1 MTILPKK
8 KPPPPDADP
17 ANEPPPPGPLPPA
30 PRRGGGVGVGGG
42 GTGVGGGDRDR
53 DSGVVGARP
62 RASPPPQGPLPGPPG
77 ALHRW
82 ALAVPPGAVAG
93 PRPQQASPPPCGGP
107 GGPGGGPGDALG
119 AAAAGVGAAGVVVGV
134 GGAVG
139 VGGCCSGPG
148 HSKRRRQAPG
158 VGAVGG
164 GSPEREEVGAGYNS
178 EDEYEAAAARIE
190 AMDPATVEQGLRPT
204 VPRTLELSFRDG
216 RLIHTLVTCVSRGTG
231 KGFGTS
237 PLWGNSPPTFL
248 FPLAQQEHWF
258 EKALRDKKG
267 FIIKQMK
274 EDGAC
279 LFRAVADQVYG
290 DQDMHEVV
298 RKHCMD
304 YLMKNADYFS
314 NYVTEDF
321 TTYINRKRK
330 NNCHG
335 NHIEMQAMAEMYN
348 RPVEVYQYSTGTSAV
363 EPINTFHGIHQNED
377 EPIRVS
383 YHRNIHYN
391 SVVNPNKATIGV
403 GLGLPSFKPGFAEQ
417 SLMKNAIKTSE
428 ESWIE
433 QQMLEDKKRATDWE
447 ATNEAIE
454 EQVAR
459 ESYLQW
465 LRDQEKQARQVR
477 GPSQPRKA
485 SATCSSATAAASSG
499 LEEWTSRSPRQRSSA
514 SSPEHPELHAEL
526 GIKPPSPGT
535 VLALAKPPSPCAPGT
550 SSQFS
555 AGADRAT
562 SPLVSLYPAL
572 ECRALIQQMSPSAFG
587 LNDWDDDEILASV
600 LAVSQQEY
608 LDSMKKNKV
617 HRDPPPDK
625 S

>member
-1 MTILPKK
+1 
-8 KPPPPDADP
+8 
-17 ANEPPPPGPLPPA
+17 
-30 PRRGGGVGVGGG
+30 
-42 GTGVGGGDRDR
+42 
-53 DSGVVGARP
+53 
-62 RASPPPQGPLPGPPG
+62 
-77 ALHRW
+77 
-82 ALAVPPGAVAG
+82 
-93 PRPQQASPPPCGGP
+93 
-107 GGPGGGPGDALG
+107 
-119 AAAAGVGAAGVVVGV
+119 
-134 GGAVG
+134 
-139 VGGCCSGPG
+139 
-148 HSKRRRQAPG
+148 
-158 VGAVGG
+158 
-164 GSPEREEVGAGYNS
+164 
-178 EDEYEAAAARIE
+178 
-190 AMDPATVEQGLRPT
+190 
-204 VPRTLELSFRDG
+204 
-216 RLIHTLVTCVSRGTG
+216 
-231 KGFGTS
+231 
-237 PLWGNSPPTFL
+237 
-248 FPLAQQEHWF
+248 
-258 EKALRDKKG
+258 
-267 FIIKQMK
+267 
-274 EDGAC
+274 
-279 LFRAVADQVYG
+279 
-290 DQDMHEVV
+290 
-298 RKHCMD
+298 
-304 YLMKNADYFS
+304 
-314 NYVTEDF
+314 
-321 TTYINRKRK
+321 
-330 NNCHG
+330 
-335 NHIEMQAMAEMYN
+335 
-348 RPVEVYQYSTGTSAV
+348 
-363 EPINTFHGIHQNED
+363 
-377 EPIRVS
+377 
-383 YHRNIHYN
+383 
-391 SVVNPNKATIGV
+391 
-403 GLGLPSFKPGFAEQ
+403 
-417 SLMKNAIKTSE
+417 MKNAIKTSE

-555 AGADRAT
+555 TGADRAA